1 MEKTILV
8 VEITKYSSG
17 RKTYTVK
24 KYANTLDKA
33 SEYLVSLK
41 NLNEDTDISYELFNR
56 FGQFEV
62 EEIQKVEKNEKQL
75 ELPFENG
82 KKDRYDYPASFGSK

>member
-8 VEITKYSSG
+8 VECQKYSWG
-17 RKTYTVK
+17 KNYLIK
-24 KYANTLDKA
+24 KHSDSLDKA

-41 NLNEDTDISYELFNR
+41 NLNDNDKITYELFNR

-62 EEIQKVEKNEKQL
+62 DRIEKVKEVADEI
-75 ELPFENG
+75 
-82 KKDRYDYPASFGSK
+82 SF

>member
-8 VEITKYSSG
+8 VEVITYSSG
-17 RKTYTVK
+17 K
-24 KYANTLDKA
+24 KYYNIKKNANTLDKA

-41 NLNEDTDISYELFNR
+41 NLNEDKDITYKLFNE

-62 EEIQKVEKNEKQL
+62 DRIEKIEPKKVEGNNDAIT
-75 ELPFENG
+75 F
-82 KKDRYDYPASFGSK
+82 